1 MCFKDDWEKKTHGLP
16 QNIKMNTVYQT
27 PTWYSWWV
35 LIPWQKTASK
45 KFTEKKTQN
54 PGGGRWKDLIDL
66 IAQLHSGNLKK
77 QDWLEMSPDIEEAI
91 STCFMHSCV
100 DLVSLRHVKMTGW
113 YNHQRLYNIDRRWN
127 WSLPQKEN
135 HQNLRKMFK
144 TANSQYLP
152 LKKKF
157 CTPSL
162 QSVYDS
168 MVYVI
173 VCLEFLK
180 LRGPNTSSSQNFGN
194 PPQKSLA
201 NVIDWVG
208 NSINIDSDPF
218 KV

>member
-100 DLVSLRHVKMTGW
+100 NLVILRHVKMTGW
-113 YNHQRLYNIDRRWN
+113 YNHQRLYRSKMKLKSSAKGDPSEPPENVQNCQLTIPPPSKKSSAHQVCRVSTTRWY
-127 WSLPQKEN
+127 
-135 HQNLRKMFK
+135 M
-144 TANSQYLP
+144 
-152 LKKKF
+152 
-157 CTPSL
+157 
-162 QSVYDS
+162 
-168 MVYVI
+168 
-173 VCLEFLK
+173 
-180 LRGPNTSSSQNFGN
+180 
-194 PPQKSLA
+194 
-201 NVIDWVG
+201 
-208 NSINIDSDPF
+208 
-218 KV
+218 